1 MPANTQTW
9 IAVVVVFDVEQE
21 VKDISK
27 GEVAEGKLHKQY
39 VEDKLM
45 NSVLNSDKTTLEHA
59 ELIHEATNRSIG
71 AFTPDMLYAQLT
83 KNFSIAKQLLGD
95 KMIRL
100 LTGYDPNYIEKNLKI
115 PEFRKE
121 LQKAINENI
130 NSMKDENLL
139 DDDGMISD
147 TGAELGAMVYVRE
160 LDQYIAKDKIGEKI
174 NKKTAH
180 YGEKAD
186 TRFFKK
192 GDRYK
197 DLNVKRSVH
206 MAIRRGRQKLMPQDL
221 MTSQREGKGRV
232 SIIFALDASSSM
244 KGEKIETC
252 KKAGIALSYK
262 AIADKDDVGLIIFGS
277 EIKQAIPPTKDFSTL
292 LKAIAHIRA
301 SKQTDLAKMIFKS
314 AELFPPTGE
323 TKHLIILTDALPTV
337 GAQPEQD
344 TLKAVSAARSA
355 GITVSMI
362 GIQLD
367 KEGIKLAKQITMMGE
382 GRFHQVKDLGKVGQF
397 VLEDYY
403 AVR

>member
-1 MPANTQTW
+1 M
-9 IAVVVVFDVEQE
+9 VVAFDIEQE
-21 VKDISK
+21 VKDISQ
-27 GEVAEGKLHKQY
+27 GEAAEGKLHKQY

-71 AFTPDMLYAQLT
+71 AFTPDMMYAQLT
-83 KNFSIAKQLLGD
+83 KNFSITKQLLGER
-95 KMIRL
+95 MIRL

-121 LQKAINENI
+121 LQKAINEKI

-139 DDDGMISD
+139 DDDGLISD
-147 TGAELGAMVYVRE
+147 TGAELGAMVLVKE
-160 LDQYIAKDKIGEKI
+160 LDKYIAKDKIGEKV
-174 NKKTAH
+174 NKKAAH

-186 TRFFKK
+186 TRFFRK

-197 DLNVKRSVH
+197 DLNIKRSVH
-206 MAIRRGRQKLMPQDL
+206 MAIRRGRGKLMSQDL

-232 SIIFALDASSSM
+232 SVIFALDASSSM
-244 KGEKIETC
+244 KGVKIETC
-252 KKAGIALSYK
+252 KKAGIALSFK
-262 AIADKDDVGLIIFGS
+262 AISDKDDVGLIIFGS

-292 LKAIAHIRA
+292 LKAISHIRA
-301 SKQTDLAKMIFKS
+301 SKQTDFAKMIIKS
-314 AELFPPTGE
+314 IELFPITGE

-337 GAQPEQD
+337 GAEPIQD

-355 GITVSMI
+355 GITISMI

-367 KEGIKLAKQITMMGE
+367 KEGIKLAKQITMIGE
-382 GRFHQVKDLGKVGQF
+382 GRFHLVKDLGKVGQF